1 MAGEN
6 FTYKTTLQFGV
17 GGLEHVKGIAGA
29 MEGVRKSMST
39 LDKLNAFEGMQSQAK
54 AALTRMYDLRRTVE
68 NLRAPFEELKAKSV
82 AALGSARGELE
93 KLQLS
98 VKATKNAADALK
110 KIEAFEAIKA
120 STKSAALPLDL
131 LAEKIRHLKAQLSDG
146 SVGRGFG
153 KYLRAELREAE
164 TAMRKLTKAKQE
176 LASIGVDDRNL
187 GAAKARYQAE
197 VAAADAAKSRIREL
211 QQTIRELG
219 RNGTAEFA
227 AVRGVMQGAEAE
239 LAKVTAEFQ
248 RNKAAVGRSRDEL
261 KALGVD
267 IKSIA
272 SEKVR
277 IKLEIDAENAAA
289 DVAELEASIQR
300 IAALA
305 AQQKSDAYKTLG
317 LRSIGQIKQDVVAV
331 REAIQNLRQAKVG
344 PQEMERAIESA
355 RARLKA
361 LHDEM
366 TSGAARAA
374 AAQRKALAALRETQT
389 GDAYKTLGLRNIGQV
404 QADVLKVRAA
414 LSTLRASNAGP
425 AELARASEAARSKL
439 AALNAE
445 LRGVSAAS
453 AGAVRSAT
461 GDLLKMAAAA
471 ISVREALQGVQNI
484 VNSGL
489 QLEKQESIFAFAQG
503 GDVEAAG
510 RELAFA
516 RAESDRLGL
525 SINTTAEQY
534 AKLTAAARGTSLE
547 GQALRDVFSGIA
559 EAVAAN
565 KLSNDEF
572 AGIMLATNQII
583 NKGTVY
589 AEELRGQFGERLPG
603 AFKLA
608 AQAMQVTEAQLQKL
622 LENGQIQTAE
632 FLPKFAEALRAA
644 ASGSLELATSSTQ
657 AQLNRLGNAFEDF
670 KRQIGKSGLFEAL
683 NAEIDRFLEKLEK
696 MASTGELQQF
706 ASDLASI
713 IGGAVEL
720 FGAVAR
726 AAVAF
731 RDEIGL
737 LAKALASLYV
747 GGKVI
752 AGLKAMAGAFG
763 ATGAAAGAAAV
774 GVGAFVT
781 VAKRLVPV
789 AIGVALIELA
799 QALWEVAKAG
809 QASGEDIKDWAA
821 ISAKLRAELSE
832 FENLDILPLDQ
843 LRALPEAALRAY
855 EEALKKAEKLKRA
868 IGADFAQ
875 RGDTANASFYTDQA
889 DAYRRGIEAIEA
901 LHKERLDGEKALRV
915 ATNEVRK
922 QMVSDLEAALAAE
935 KTALDAAN
943 ADLKRAANERKSIAD
958 KFRQLVIDLGTPK
971 IGGGGELSLGDA
983 AGAVQRAEAAAAQA
997 ASLTGDAAQRKAK
1010 EAKRLADEAAETM
1023 RRLAQ
1028 EDAQRENR
1036 KYNAGD
1042 FKYLAQRLER
1052 AANQAAGV
1060 DEDVAKAKA
1069 AQAEATLKAVE
1080 ARLAALKTP
1089 IPLTLE
1095 TDPANLDAIRAAIEE
1110 KLRGITVQV
1119 TPAVGDAAVP
1129 DDTPKRAYGG
1139 PLPGYSPGDRS
1150 DNLLFWGTA
1159 GEWVLDRPT
1168 RRFYG
1173 DAFLRQL
1180 MSRQIPRFAFGGPL
1194 GGLEMPRLSEA
1205 AIAPAPLLQPMNVT
1219 VPGVGTYPVQASP
1232 DVAAQMERD
1241 FYLRALATGHRG

>member
-54 AALTRMYDLRRTVE
+54 AALTRMYEMRRTVDQ
-68 NLRAPFEELKAKSV
+68 LRGPFEELRDKSV

-355 RARLKA
+355 RGRLKA

-670 KRQIGKSGLFEAL
+670 KRQVGKSGLFEAL
-683 NAEIDRFLEKLEK
+683 NAEIDRFLEKLDK

-706 ASDLASI
+706 ASDLAAI

-726 AAVAF
+726 AAVEF

-737 LAKALASLYV
+737 LAKALAGLYV
-747 GGKVI
+747 GGKAI
-752 AGLKAMAGAFG
+752 AGLKAMAVAFR

-901 LHKERLDGEKALRV
+901 LHRERLDGEKALRV

-943 ADLKRAANERKSIAD
+943 ADLKRAVNERKRIAEQ
-958 KFRQLVIDLGTPK
+958 FRQLVQDVSAPK
-971 IGGGGELSLGDA
+971 RGGEQSLVSVDQ
-983 AGAVQRAEAAAAQA
+983 AVAKAERASAQA
-997 ASLTGDAAQRKAK
+997 AGLTGDAAQRKAQ
-1010 EAKRLADEAAETM
+1010 EAVQLAEQAAKALRDLES
-1023 RRLAQ
+1023 